1 MPDPQN
7 ESTLARLA
15 TVACYVSP
23 CVMVA
28 ADIITIA
35 LNRNADPLSQT
46 ISGYALGPY
55 GWLEKI
61 GMILVAI
68 SFFFI
73 AVNLLKV
80 KNQDD
85 SAWLKFIGAL
95 LVIVGIGFITLTI
108 FNSNVIGTL
117 TNFHGL
123 VHQFTAI
130 SVSAV
135 FYTSCIIL
143 MVLMVKRP
151 RFRYLSY
158 YSGLT
163 FLVGLAVLILLVS
176 GHHLNDDI
184 GLEER
189 LIAGFN
195 LVWIVLAGPQIIK
208 LTNQLQ

>member
-1 MPDPQN
+1 MPVPQIN
-7 ESTLARLA
+7 SASARLA
-15 TVACYVSP
+15 TAACYISP

-28 ADIITIA
+28 ADILTIT
-35 LNRNADPLSQT
+35 LNRNADPLRQT
-46 ISGYALGPY
+46 IRGYALSPY

-61 GMILVAI
+61 GMVLVAI

-73 AVNLLKV
+73 AANLLKV

-85 SAWLKFIGAL
+85 SAWLKFVGAL
-95 LVIVGIGFITLTI
+95 LVIVGIGFITLSI

-123 VHQFTAI
+123 VHQFSAI
-130 SVSAV
+130 SVSVV
-135 FYTSCIIL
+135 FYLSCLIIMSL
-143 MVLMVKRP
+143 MIKR
-151 RFRYLSY
+151 RKFRYLGL

-163 FLVGLAVLILLVS
+163 FLVGLVVLALLVS
-176 GHHLNDDI
+176 GHHLNEYI

-195 LVWIVLAGPQIIK
+195 LVWIVLVGPQVIK
-208 LTNQLQ
+208 LAN